1 MERRGSGGK
10 EGWSGED
17 EDEERKRG
25 LRYFKDELDLEGYR
39 TVGLLIGPLAKIGLF
54 P

>member
-10 EGWSGED
+10 EGWSGEDED

-25 LRYFKDELDLEGYR
+25 LRYFKDELDLEGY
-39 TVGLLIGPLAKIGLF
+39 
-54 P
+54 